1 METEV
6 VTDEVVESSLDY
18 SKQFTEMQQSLNEIN
33 ANLQYSNNQNYF
45 FIVSIFTVLVC
56 CLLYKVIKVF
66 I

>member
-6 VTDEVVESSLDY
+6 VTDEVVENSLDY
-18 SKQFTEMQQSLNEIN
+18 SQQFTEIQQSLNEIN

-45 FIVSIFTVLVC
+45 FIVSICTVLVC